1 MNVVDNAEMKV
12 LWFHKSTSCL
22 ALAWRCLLH
31 EVRRALEMKLKEK
44 H

>member
-22 ALAWRCLLH
+22 ALAWRRLQH
-31 EVRRALEMKLKEK
+31 EVRSALEMKLRENQ
-44 H
+44 